1 MDLAKEETYPG
12 HWTHSQKTLQIK
24 TLAFTPLQKSC
35 SRMPS
40 RRGNDLE
47 ERSALSKKN
56 WQLPGSTRSG
66 RSHPSPAHPLRVSG
80 GAQSGGGE
88 GRGGCSLGAANEQRG
103 LAVAPV
109 TSAALPPPHCGRTLR
124 ADGRPSWRV
133 LRGPRARSGGSARA
147 QPLTRGR
154 RGRGADT
161 RMRAPRAV
169 AGGGGGSSSVGDPKA
184 EPQAGGRCRGR
195 APLPRRASPR

>member
-1 MDLAKEETYPG
+1 
-12 HWTHSQKTLQIK
+12 
-24 TLAFTPLQKSC
+24 
-35 SRMPS
+35 MPS

-66 RSHPSPAHPLRVSG
+66 RSHPRPAHPLRVSG

-103 LAVAPV
+103 PAVAPV
-109 TSAALPPPHCGRTLR
+109 TSAALPPPHGGRTLR
-124 ADGRPSWRV
+124 ADDRPSWRV

-161 RMRAPRAV
+161 RMRAPR
-169 AGGGGGSSSVGDPKA
+169 GGRGRRGRLLECRRPEGRA
-184 EPQAGGRCRGR
+184 AGGRQVPRPCAAASSRVPAMSLVSRPAPAGCRSARTSPRDLGLVAWR
-195 APLPRRASPR
+195 APAARRGP